1 MKPLKLEPR
10 EIDLVVA
17 SLEQALIFWG
27 ENLED
32 EKLPGD
38 IDVKTAEK
46 LYDDLIRTYIKFS
59 NLQDDMEAELEM
71 DEESLPS
78 NVLKFPEGGE

>member
-17 SLEQALIFWG
+17 SLEQALVFWG
-27 ENLED
+27 ENLEE
-32 EKLPGD
+32 EKLPAAFD
-38 IDVKTAEK
+38 IETAEK
-46 LYDDLIRTYIKFS
+46 LYDDLIKTYIKFS
-59 NLQDDMEAELEM
+59 NLQEDMEAELEM

-78 NVLKFPEGGE
+78 NVLKFPGDK